1 MAMRGVGVGLV
12 WLVAGLVV
20 LGQPRQ
26 PMTAQERAERDEAW
40 RREIRKELYVPETLP
55 KLEAKT
61 WSTFS
66 PTSGVLAER
75 VTYATADGMVVP
87 AIVYRPDPK
96 TVKGRGKL
104 PGSVVVN
111 GQGGDKFSWYAF
123 YSGMMFA
130 KAGA

>member
-20 LGQPRQ
+20 LGQPRR
-26 PMTAQERAERDEAW
+26 PMTAQERSERDEAW

-66 PTSGVLAER
+66 PTAGVLAER
-75 VTYATADGMVVP
+75 VTYQTADGMVVP

-96 TVKGRGKL
+96 VAHWQGKAARNVGGERG
-104 PGSVVVN
+104 GG
-111 GQGGDKFSWYAF
+111 GQV
-123 YSGMMFA
+123 
-130 KAGA
+130 

>member
-26 PMTAQERAERDEAW
+26 PMTAQERAERGEAW

-66 PTSGVLAER
+66 PTAGVLAER
-75 VTYATADGMVVP
+75 VTYQTADGMVVP

-96 TVKGRGKL
+96 VVHWQGEVAGRVGGEGGGADTVG
-104 PGSVVVN
+104 
-111 GQGGDKFSWYAF
+111 
-123 YSGMMFA
+123 
-130 KAGA
+130 